1 MGNQVCFYMK
11 KGKIINGYPVVVLQK
26 TGQIISFEL
35 SDEIDP
41 TTPVSE
47 VFKRG
52 DIQIVFGSLDMNKR
66 AAKMVVMARNFRVV
80 CHEMKS

>member
-1 MGNQVCFYMK
+1 MCFYMK
-11 KGKIINGYPVVVLQK
+11 KGKDINGYPVVVLQR

-35 SDEIDP
+35 SDEIDL
-41 TTPVSE
+41 TTPVGE

-52 DIQIVFGSLDMNKR
+52 DIQIVFGRLDMDKR

-80 CHEMKS
+80 CHEVKS